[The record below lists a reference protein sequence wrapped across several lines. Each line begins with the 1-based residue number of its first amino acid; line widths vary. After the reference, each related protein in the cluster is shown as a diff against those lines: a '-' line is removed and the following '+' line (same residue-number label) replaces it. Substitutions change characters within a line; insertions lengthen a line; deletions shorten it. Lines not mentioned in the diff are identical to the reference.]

1 MTWALHRVSL
11 TTHDIAAARSFFGTA
26 LGLGQPRVVDQN
38 TITFGPGSRGVRICK
53 PQRSICRQGNDIVGP
68 TTARHLAIEV
78 SDLNSVAQRLDK
90 AGCSHVEA
98 PAGDFDCP
106 AIYAVDPAFNVVAF
120 CQAATPLTAELQPW
134 EQALGWGLH
143 HVNLSAGNVREA
155 VAFYTEIAGLP
166 EGKWQAPA
174 GRGDFSIDPRELAI
188 LPLSNNNR
196 GIHIIRPDA
205 GFAHRNNFPH
215 NPSIGGHPAIY
226 VKDALAVKQRLTA
239 AGTLVSD
246 AGVYAMVGMHQ
257 IYVLD
262 PTANMIEVNHFV

>member
-1 MTWALHRVSL
+1 MAWALHRVSL
-11 TTHDIAAARSFFGTA
+11 ATHDIAAARAFFGDA
-26 LGLGQPRVVDQN
+26 LGLGHPRDIDPN
-38 TITFGPGSRGVRICK
+38 TIAFGAGSRGVRISK
-53 PQRSICRQGNDIVGP
+53 PYRAIDRHSDAVVGP
-68 TTARHLAIEV
+68 STARHVAIEV
-78 SDLNSVAQRLDK
+78 SDLNVVASRLDK

-98 PAGDFDCP
+98 PAGDFDLP
-106 AIYAVDPAFNVVAF
+106 AIYAVDPALNVVAF
-120 CQAATPLTAELQPW
+120 CQAAAPLTADVQPW
-134 EQALGWGLH
+134 EKALGWGLH

-166 EGKWQAPA
+166 EGKWQAPS
-174 GRGDFSIDPRELAI
+174 GRGDFSIDPTELAI
-188 LPLSNNNR
+188 MPLSNNNR

-226 VKDALAVKQRLTA
+226 VQDVMAVKQRLIA

-257 IYVLD
+257 IYALD
-262 PTANMIEVNHFV
+262 PTANMIEVNQFV